1 VLVVEY
7 DADLQTDLI
16 TSDVCEL
23 WEGLDGD
30 INSLLDESV
39 DEQWRQ
45 GELSVGRNEHTS

>member
-16 TSDVCEL
+16 TSDVCKL
-23 WEGLDGD
+23 REGLDSDVDGP
-30 INSLLDESV
+30 LDESI

-45 GELSVGRNEHTS
+45 GELPVGRNEHTS

>member
-1 VLVVEY
+1 MLVVEY

-16 TSDVCEL
+16 ASNVCEL

-30 INSLLDESV
+30 IDGSLDESI

-45 GELSVGRNEHTS
+45 GDLPVGRNEHTS